1 MSLHEPSRTRKNCRR
16 AMNRGVLLLT
26 LLWAGCL
33 WPQSET
39 TNLNTMEEE
48 YVTPVL
54 KYQIL
59 SPAVAEFQARQ
70 YLLNQVAAPPQV
82 PSTPQ
87 EWTAEAARL
96 RRHLLDD
103 VAFHGWPREWVDSA
117 P

>member
-1 MSLHEPSRTRKNCRR
+1 
-16 AMNRGVLLLT
+16 
-26 LLWAGCL
+26 
-33 WPQSET
+33 
-39 TNLNTMEEE
+39 MEEE

-70 YLLNQVAAPPQV
+70 YLLNQVPAPPQV

-96 RRHLLDD
+96 RRP
-103 VAFHGWPREWVDSA
+103 AR
-117 P
+117 